1 MTKGG
6 ASNEVASLNKEK
18 TVLAEELNK
27 LELKAEQNS
36 LQDRGKQNEE
46 LVDKLK
52 NIWELEEIKTRQ
64 RSRDRDII
72 EGDRNITY
80 FQAVANQRNRKKKK

>member
-1 MTKGG
+1 LTKGG

-36 LQDRGKQNEE
+36 LQDIEKA
-46 LVDKLK
+46 K
-52 NIWELEEIKTRQ
+52 
-64 RSRDRDII
+64 SRASR
-72 EGDRNITY
+72 
-80 FQAVANQRNRKKKK
+80 

>member
-1 MTKGG
+1 LTKGG

-36 LQDRGKQNEE
+36 LQD
-46 LVDKLK
+46 
-52 NIWELEEIKTRQ
+52 
-64 RSRDRDII
+64 I
-72 EGDRNITY
+72 EGS
-80 FQAVANQRNRKKKK
+80 KMKS